1 MPEHKKREAR
11 APAPDMA
18 ALAAGLKAKT
28 ADDWKTLYS
37 DLKVS
42 EAQTSILFGVI
53 MHTVEDLCD
62 VQALRIDHERYQHLK
77 SRLNR
82 LSKLLGNVEY
92 ELARAKED
100 LEAAMPRATREAVVT
115 MLDSHEILSAL
126 GADAPVWAMAP
137 EMPSSRREGLGFQ
150 GHRYPAREFE
160 PFAWKFGVRL
170 FAHTVQRL
178 HAPIIEWLELARRHT
193 GGAPP
198 RVERDYLVFALAV
211 NSFAIVGQDATT
223 TANSRFVNLCTR
235 VINFVGIGEDGLE
248 DAIGRVLKRLDQDSP
263 E

>member
-1 MPEHKKREAR
+1 MHEQKKRKPR

-18 ALAAGLKAKT
+18 ALAAGLTAKT
-28 ADDWKTLYS
+28 AGDWKSLYS

-42 EAQTSILFGVI
+42 DVQSGVLFGVI
-53 MHTVEDLCD
+53 MHTVADLCD
-62 VQALRIDHERYQHLK
+62 YQALRIDRERYRHLK
-77 SRLNR
+77 KRLTR
-82 LSKLLGNVEY
+82 LSKLLGEVEY
-92 ELARAKED
+92 ELARATDD
-100 LEAAMPRATREAVVT
+100 LEVAMPRAAREAVVT
-115 MLDSHEILSAL
+115 MLDSHEILTAL
-126 GADAPVWAMAP
+126 GADAPVWALAP
-137 EMPSSRREGLGFQ
+137 EVPSSRREGLGFQ
-150 GHRYPAREFE
+150 GHGYPAREFK

-178 HAPIIEWLELARRHT
+178 HTPILEWLELAQRHT

-211 NSFAIVGQDATT
+211 NSFAIVGQDATN
-223 TANSRFVNLCTR
+223 TAEGRFVDLCTR
-235 VINFVGIGEDGLE
+235 VTNFVGIGEDGLE